1 VAEIEIKSSQ
11 LKPGMNLARDL
22 VTSEGIMLLS
32 HDFVLTEVIIEQIR
46 NFERSSGR
54 AMTLH
59 ISAKKGD

>member
-1 VAEIEIKSSQ
+1 
-11 LKPGMNLARDL
+11 
-22 VTSEGIMLLS
+22 MLLS